1 MPKAHRKSTGEE
13 EEDVP
18 LHGATNE
25 EEAKIY
31 SNGLDDIII
40 QMGADVKDE
49 LFDAMKDAIIKYKE
63 AIASMFPN
71 METANPNTVWMV
83 VKDKVRLCICPQ
95 SQKNEN
101 TLECMVSDDKV
112 PQAAEVLGKVEEVT
126 QEERELIREL
136 FDLLEV
142 AHSHLAA
149 ACSTLS
155 RLSSTLRTTQLM
167 TILDAGIRLL
177 IQIKTTAALKLC
189 DTPKETGGLPDDPEE
204 RVELMMLPNPTART
218 IRDEKMNSPARLLA
232 ATWAYQVSNVFGK
245 GSTQCKIQEAYR
257 VQTKQLS
264 ACIIGRKYLGEQTR
278 REDYLGMIKVHPHQR
293 NPQLHQPQLS
303 KNNNILFKQNT
314 TQLNTFT

>member
-1 MPKAHRKSTGEE
+1 MPKAHRKSRGEDE
-13 EEDVP
+13 DDVP

-49 LFDAMKDAIIKYKE
+49 LINAMKDAIIKYKE

-71 METANPNTVWMV
+71 METANPDAVWIA
-83 VKDKVRLCICPQ
+83 VKDKVGLCICPQ

-101 TLECMVSDDKV
+101 TLECMVSADEV

-136 FDLLEV
+136 FDSLEV

-155 RLSSTLRTTQLM
+155 RLSSTMRPTQLM
-167 TILDAGIRLL
+167 TILDASIRPL
-177 IQIKTTAALKLC
+177 IQIKTTAALELH
-189 DTPKETGGLPDDPEE
+189 DTTEETGGLPDDPEE
-204 RVELMMLPNPTART
+204 RVKLMMLPNPTART
-218 IRDEKMNSPARLLA
+218 I
-232 ATWAYQVSNVFGK
+232 
-245 GSTQCKIQEAYR
+245 
-257 VQTKQLS
+257 
-264 ACIIGRKYLGEQTR
+264 
-278 REDYLGMIKVHPHQR
+278 
-293 NPQLHQPQLS
+293 
-303 KNNNILFKQNT
+303 
-314 TQLNTFT
+314 